1 MGRQRSLVT
10 DTYIYKDDLM
20 SVLKC
25 GKTSICIQFSINV
38 FISNNLAQWILKKY
52 LLLRWVID
60 FKDAESM
67 YGIRERKK
75 IMEGVQ
81 RCFFKNILCKELST
95 NNSDLGIV
103 KGLVRHS
110 REWFYCEGLSREKL
124 KKALPMLRPKARM
137 TYVSDFDC
145 HISLRVW
152 LEAG

>member
-1 MGRQRSLVT
+1 
-10 DTYIYKDDLM
+10 M

-81 RCFFKNILCKELST
+81 RCFFKNILILLST
-95 NNSDLGIV
+95 EINMDLICTIRIDIRIIHDIFKYQLNCLSSWV
-103 KGLVRHS
+103 YHIATVSRSTQCPTTMTGLISSLVSFCYLSWLLNAHTTS
-110 REWFYCEGLSREKL
+110 RKSNGF
-124 KKALPMLRPKARM
+124 
-137 TYVSDFDC
+137 
-145 HISLRVW
+145 I
-152 LEAG
+152 